1 VPFFYDDLAVG
12 RVFKLPARTVT
23 ESDLVGFAM
32 LSGDWNPIHT
42 DREFATDTIYGQP
55 VVYGLLSLIMMTGLM
70 DRSGIFSGSAI
81 AMLDITEWRFEKAVF
96 VGDTLSATV
105 EIVSKRLTSSGDR
118 GVVDR
123 LFRITNQRGEVVQ
136 IGHIGL
142 MIRLS
147 PQQTEV
153 AR

>member
-1 VPFFYDDLAVG
+1 MPFFYDDLAVG

-81 AMLDITEWRFEKAVF
+81 AMLDITEWRFEKPVF

-136 IGHIGL
+136 VGHIGL